1 MLTLILSGILGVA
14 LMLGLGLTDTS
25 AWGWAVFFGV
35 LAFLACNT
43 AVGLM
48 LKKRIKSLMDVMQGT
63 LMTGQKQMQEK
74 MNAWKFRPPGSP
86 KQAQIEM
93 QKMQHVF
100 VEKALAQSEAFEPYY
115 KWVPLLSRQ
124 ITTLRMQL
132 HYQDRNWKEVDALLP
147 KCIVFDPMTAAMAM
161 ARTYMRDGYHHEK
174 DKKDRPKPNDIDR
187 RFERGSA
194 RLRYGQGALLFGL
207 YAWIQNQSGD
217 PDAALET
224 LLRADR
230 KMENATIKRN
240 IELLRNN
247 KPKQFSLAG
256 LGDEWYALGLEEPRM
271 RAPRSHE
278 KPF

>member
-1 MLTLILSGILGVA
+1 MFTLILSGILGVT

-43 AVGLM
+43 AVGLI

-100 VEKALAQSEAFEPYY
+100 VEKALAQSKAFEPYF

-132 HYQDRNWKEVDALLP
+132 HYQEKNFAEVDRLLP
-147 KCIVFDPMTAAMAM
+147 NCLFMDPLSMSMGL
-161 ARTYMRDGYHHEK
+161 ARKYANNDPKLDEFFEK
-174 DKKDRPKPNDIDR
+174 N
-187 RFERGSA
+187 A
-194 RLRYGQGALLFGL
+194 RKLRYGQGAAFYGL
-207 YAWIQNQSGD
+207 YAWIAVKRGD
-217 PDAALET
+217 LDAAINV
-224 LLRADR
+224 LLRAGK
-230 KMENATIKRN
+230 KMENETLKRN
-240 IELLRNN
+240 IEILQNN

-256 LGDEWYALGLEEPRM
+256 LGDEWYALGLEEPRIKM
-271 RAPRSHE
+271 QRMPR
-278 KPF
+278 PY